1 MRGYDDP
8 CAVARTL
15 GLVGERWALL
25 VVRELIFGPKR
36 FSDLRRGLAG
46 ISENVLSQRL
56 RELERAEL
64 VRRRRFAPS
73 STSAYE
79 LTERGR
85 GLEPV
90 LVAMSRWGADLPL
103 PEGTDPALGVDAL
116 VFTLRATFDAG
127 LAERL
132 DVVAHLRFGDD
143 HHFRVEVRNGR
154 FRARCTEPDDADVT
168 ITTTAPALQSLVSAD
183 HTLAKAERAGE
194 ITITGERAAAEHLLR
209 CFPPPH

>member
-8 CAVARTL
+8 SAVARTL

-25 VVRELIFGPKR
+25 VVRELLFGPKR

-90 LVAMSRWGADLPL
+90 LVAMSRWGAGLPL

-127 LAERL
+127 LADGL
-132 DVVAHLRFGDD
+132 DVVAHLRLDD
-143 HHFRVEVRNGR
+143 DHFRVEVRDGR
-154 FRARCTEPDDADVT
+154 FRARRTEPDDADVT
-168 ITTTAPALQSLVSAD
+168 ITTTAPALQSLVVAD
-183 HTLAKAERAGE
+183 RTLAQAERAGE
-194 ITITGERAAAEHLLR
+194 IAITGERAAAEHLLR
-209 CFPPPH
+209 CFPPPR

>member
-8 CAVARTL
+8 CGIARTL

-25 VVRELIFGPKR
+25 VVRELVFGPKR

-103 PEGTDPALGVDAL
+103 AEGTNPALGVDAL
-116 VFTLRATFDAG
+116 VFTLRTTFDAG
-127 LAERL
+127 LAEGL
-132 DVVAHLRFGDD
+132 DVVAHLRLGDD
-143 HHFRVEVRNGR
+143 NFRVEVREGR
-154 FRARCTEPDDADVT
+154 FRARRTEPDDADVT
-168 ITTTAPALQSLVSAD
+168 ISTTAPILQSLVSAD
-183 HTLAKAERAGE
+183 STLAKAERAGA

-209 CFPPPH
+209 CFPPPR

>member
-8 CAVARTL
+8 CGVARTL

-25 VVRELIFGPKR
+25 VVRELLFGPKR

-79 LTERGR
+79 LTDRGR

-90 LVAMSRWGADLPL
+90 LVAMNRWGDGIPL
-103 PEGTDPALGVDAL
+103 AEGANPELGVDAL
-116 VFTLRATFDAG
+116 VLTLRATFDAR
-127 LAERL
+127 LAEGL
-132 DVVAHLRFGDD
+132 DVVAHLRLGDD
-143 HHFRVEVRNGR
+143 HFRVEVRDGR
-154 FRARCTEPDDADVT
+154 FRARRTEPDDADVT
-168 ITTTAPALQSLVSAD
+168 ITTTAPTLQSLVSAGD
-183 HTLAKAERAGE
+183 TLAKAERSGR
-194 ITITGERAAAEHLLR
+194 ITITGERATVQGFLR
-209 CFPPPH
+209 CFPQPR

>member
-8 CAVARTL
+8 CGIARTL

-25 VVRELIFGPKR
+25 VVRELVFGPKR

-103 PEGTDPALGVDAL
+103 AEGTNPALGVDAL
-116 VFTLRATFDAG
+116 VFTLRTTFDAG
-127 LAERL
+127 LAEGL
-132 DVVAHLRFGDD
+132 DVVAHLRLGDD
-143 HHFRVEVRNGR
+143 HFRVEVRDGR
-154 FRARCTEPDDADVT
+154 FHARRTEPDDADVT
-168 ITTTAPALQSLVSAD
+168 ISTTAPTLQSLVSAD
-183 HTLAKAERAGE
+183 RTLAKAERSGE
-194 ITITGERAAAEHLLR
+194 ITVTGERAAAEHLLR
-209 CFPPPH
+209 CFS

>member
-8 CAVARTL
+8 CAIARTL

-25 VVRELIFGPKR
+25 VVRELVFGPKR

-90 LVAMSRWGADLPL
+90 LLAMSRWGADLPL

-127 LAERL
+127 LADGL
-132 DVVAHLRFGDD
+132 DVVAHLRLGDN
-143 HHFRVEVRNGR
+143 HFRVEVRNGR
-154 FRARCTEPDDADVT
+154 FHARRTEPDDADVT
-168 ITTTAPALQSLVSAD
+168 ITTTAPTLQSLVSAD
-183 HTLAKAERAGE
+183 RTLAKAERAGE
-194 ITITGERAAAEHLLR
+194 ITITGERAAAEHLLH
-209 CFPPPH
+209 CFPPPR